1 MAIQQSIN
9 QLLQSTQWAAT
20 LYAHQPSVQ
29 KAREAKNFQ
38 EQYLKPAIS
47 GVGKASD
54 YEEDYTKMTD
64 EQLQKTETEWKNLH
78 DVFNQYAKLDPAGGY
93 GYRQAA
99 QVAEKGRLET
109 VAELEKRVA
118 EREQHQ
124 QFKDLV
130 MGDAPQPYPVR
141 EIIKE
146 KK

>member
-9 QLLQSTQWAAT
+9 QLLSSTAWAT
-20 LYAHQPSVQ
+20 GLYAHMPNVQ
-29 KAREAKNFQ
+29 KKREAKNFR
-38 EQYLKPAIS
+38 ERYLKPAIS

-54 YEEDYTKMTD
+54 YESDYTKMTD
-64 EQLQKTETEWKNLH
+64 EQLEKTEIEWKNLS
-78 DVFNQYAKLDPAGGY
+78 DIFNQYSKLDPESGY

-99 QVAEKGRLET
+99 QVAEKGRQET
-109 VAELEKRVA
+109 VAELEKRIA

-130 MGDAPQPYPVR
+130 MGDAPQSYPIR

-146 KK
+146 NK